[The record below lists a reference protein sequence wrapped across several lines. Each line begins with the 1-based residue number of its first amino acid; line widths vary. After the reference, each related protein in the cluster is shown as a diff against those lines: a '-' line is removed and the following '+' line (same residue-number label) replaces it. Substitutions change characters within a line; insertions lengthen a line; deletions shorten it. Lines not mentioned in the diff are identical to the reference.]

1 MFGNNTAMG
10 KIEALATSV
19 GVMEH
24 TVAETALKN
33 STFVEFTM
41 TPAWT
46 LPEKTAARDHT
57 PQDTEARTH
66 HSLRALSL
74 WFFSSLSSL
83 SPAHYSIAVDITC
96 E

>member
-10 KIEALATSV
+10 KIEALATFV

-33 STFVEFTM
+33 STFVVGIEGATTVNFTM

-46 LPEKTAARDHT
+46 LPAKTAARVCCTT
-57 PQDTEARTH
+57 PPDTEARTH
-66 HSLRALSL
+66 HSYAPEMRTIS
-74 WFFSSLSSL
+74 
-83 SPAHYSIAVDITC
+83 
-96 E
+96 

>member
-33 STFVEFTM
+33 STFVEGATTVNFTM

-46 LPEKTAARDHT
+46 LPVKTAVRVRTT
-57 PQDTEARTH
+57 PQHTEARTH
-66 HSLRALSL
+66 HSYA
-74 WFFSSLSSL
+74 
-83 SPAHYSIAVDITC
+83 A
-96 E
+96 